1 MKFEQGGLQAKYF
14 SAKIVTGLQPMG
26 SGEARFAFTIRW
38 GGWGRQEHF
47 CLLLQPQNDLYYNK
61 N

>member
-14 SAKIVTGLQPMG
+14 SAKIVTGFQPMG
-26 SGEARFAFTIRW
+26 SGKTLLD
-38 GGWGRQEHF
+38 GGWGQWEHF

-61 N
+61 I

>member
-26 SGEARFAFTIRW
+26 SGEARFAFTIQW
-38 GGWGRQEHF
+38 GLGALGAFLPPPSASE
-47 CLLLQPQNDLYYNK
+47 
-61 N
+61 